1 MRTGV
6 LSFPVYS
13 EAHSRRGAAFASKM
27 NLRDAHATC
36 CTSSISSNSFTSYFF
51 FLHTLSSHFQTL
63 CASNPCAI
71 NHFRI
76 LCKIPGIGY
85 PPPSPFLDFFD
96 HLPPVT
102 YSFRINTCKSVSKQ
116 TTLTPFRMNTY
127 EKRGGGGWRPVFL
140 FLARDKSQGCGIH
153 ALAH

>member
-63 CASNPCAI
+63 CASSPCAI
-71 NHFRI
+71 NHFRT
-76 LCKIPGIGY
+76 LCKIPGIGCT
-85 PPPSPFLDFFD
+85 PLRLFFST
-96 HLPPVT
+96 HSSL
-102 YSFRINTCKSVSKQ
+102 
-116 TTLTPFRMNTY
+116 TLLEST
-127 EKRGGGGWRPVFL
+127 
-140 FLARDKSQGCGIH
+140 LAKVYQNK
-153 ALAH
+153 